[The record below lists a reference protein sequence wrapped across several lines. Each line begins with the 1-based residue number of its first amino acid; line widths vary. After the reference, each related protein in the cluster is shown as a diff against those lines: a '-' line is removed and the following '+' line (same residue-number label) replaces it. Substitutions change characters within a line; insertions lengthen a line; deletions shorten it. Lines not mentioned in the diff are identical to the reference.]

1 MTFFIVI
8 KNSQNESL
16 HDGSNKKDKIL
27 QACAVRVQLLQL
39 KITTTH
45 NTCQSNLQFTVPT
58 KCYFVSNRD

>member
-45 NTCQSNLQFTVPT
+45 NICQSNLQFNAPT

>member
-16 HDGSNKKDKIL
+16 HDGSNKKIKFCRL
-27 QACAVRVQLLQL
+27 AAVRVQLLQL

-45 NTCQSNLQFTVPT
+45 NSCQSNLQFNVPT